1 MQLTG
6 KTAIVTGGS
15 RGIGRAAALTL
26 AEAGADVAVIYAG
39 NTAAAEETVRLI
51 EEKGRKA
58 LAIQCDVADEAAVA
72 AMVKDV
78 KKELGRI
85 DILVNNAGITRDGLL
100 MIMKEDDWQSVLD
113 TNLTGAFHC
122 TKAVTR
128 LMMKQR
134 SGSIINITSVVGET
148 GNAGQ
153 ANYAAAKAG
162 LIGFT
167 KSVAKELASRNIR
180 CNAIAPGCI
189 ETDMTAVLGEDTVDA
204 MIKTIPMGRVAQ
216 PEEVAKA
223 VLFLASDDASYI
235 TGQTLNVDGGMV
247 M

>member
-1 MQLTG
+1 
-6 KTAIVTGGS
+6 
-15 RGIGRAAALTL
+15 
-26 AEAGADVAVIYAG
+26 
-39 NTAAAEETVRLI
+39 
-51 EEKGRKA
+51 
-58 LAIQCDVADEAAVA
+58 
-72 AMVKDV
+72 MVKDV

-100 MIMKEDDWQSVLD
+100 MIMKEADWQAVLD

>member
-51 EEKGRKA
+51 EEKGRKG
-58 LAIQCDVADEAAVA
+58 LAIQCDVADEAAVT

-100 MIMKEDDWQSVLD
+100 MIMKEADWQAVLD

-204 MIKTIPMGRVAQ
+204 MIKTIPVGRVAQ

>member
-51 EEKGRKA
+51 EEKGRKG

-100 MIMKEDDWQSVLD
+100 MIMKEEDWQAVLD

-204 MIKTIPMGRVAQ
+204 MIQTIPMGRVAQ

>member
-1 MQLTG
+1 MHLTG

-15 RGIGRAAALTL
+15 RGIGRAVAIAL
-26 AEAGADVAVIYAG
+26 AEAGASVAIIYAG
-39 NTAAAEETVRLI
+39 NTKAAEETKQAI
-51 EEKGRKA
+51 EEKGA
-58 LAIQCDVADEAAVA
+58 QAMVIQCDVSDEKAVA
-72 AMVKDV
+72 DMVKAV
-78 KKELGRI
+78 KKELGRV

-100 MIMKEDDWQSVLD
+100 MIMKEEDWQAVLN
-113 TNLTGAFHC
+113 TNLNGAFHC
-122 TKAVTR
+122 TKAVSR

-180 CNAIAPGCI
+180 CNAVAQGCI
-189 ETDMTAVLGEDTVDA
+189 ATDMTAVLGEDAVDA
-204 MIKTIPMGRVAQ
+204 MVKTIPMGRVAQ